1 MLNNK
6 KLFLIIFLIVLGYN
20 SHTMAQV
27 GIGTTEPDPS
37 SMLDIQSVVKGLLIP
52 RMTTVERN
60 NISNPAEGLM
70 VYQTDN
76 TPGFYYFNGNTWSTI
91 EVNWTVDG
99 DNMYNANSG
108 NIGVGTAAPASTLD
122 IQGSL
127 GYQVT
132 TITAATTLDNTH
144 NVVLCTGG
152 QYIVT
157 LPPAAA
163 NTGRTY
169 YIKNINSDGSTIF
182 IDGHGT
188 QTIDGNIGYA
198 LDAYQAVVRIASDG
212 ANWYVIDQSIP
223 STSYVLP
230 TCDGALFVWNDV
242 TNPITGKTWMDR
254 NLGASQVATSG
265 SDASSYGDY
274 YQFGRGKDGHQCS
287 TSPVQ
292 TGQSTTPD
300 PGHGNFINSGL
311 QHWLDPIDPN
321 LWQGVNG
328 VNNPCP
334 EGYRI
339 PTREEWVEEIN
350 TWTSNSGMD
359 SVLKLPYAGYR
370 WITGSFNGTP
380 VGSEGRYWS
389 STPHPSLQGRQ
400 AYNLRIADN
409 ISPQI
414 NNSWVTVGYPC
425 RCIKD

>member
-6 KLFLIIFLIVLGYN
+6 KLLLIIFLIVLGYN

-76 TPGFYYFNGNTWSTI
+76 TPGFYYFNGNNWSTI
-91 EVNWTVDG
+91 AVNWTVDG

-108 NIGVGTAAPASTLD
+108 NVGVGTATPASTLD

-144 NVVLCTGG
+144 NVVLCAGG
-152 QYIVT
+152 GYIVT

-182 IDGHGT
+182 IDGHGI

-223 STSYVLP
+223 ITSYVLS
-230 TCDGALFVWNDV
+230 TCDGAIFAWNDV
-242 TNPITGKTWMDR
+242 TNPNTGRTWMDR

-265 SDASSYGDY
+265 SDAWSYGDY
-274 YQFGRGKDGHQCS
+274 YQGGRGPDGHQCR
-287 TSPVQ
+287 TSSVQ
-292 TGQSTTPD
+292 ISQSTTPD
-300 PGHGNFINSGL
+300 PGHGNFLMSWPA
-311 QHWLDPIDPN
+311 HWLDPKDPN

-339 PTREEWVEEIN
+339 PTREEWVEETN

-370 WITGSFNGTP
+370 WIAGGMVDN
-380 VGSEGRYWS
+380 VDEGHYWS
-389 STPHPSLQGRQ
+389 STLDPSIEGRK
-400 AYNLRIADN
+400 AYYIKIAN
-409 ISPQI
+409 AISPQT
-414 NNSWVTVGYPC
+414 NSGNWVAIGHSC

>member
-27 GIGTTEPDPS
+27 GIGTTDPDPS

-76 TPGFYYFNGNTWSTI
+76 TPGFYYFNGNNWSTI
-91 EVNWTVDG
+91 AVNWTVDG

-108 NIGVGTAAPASTLD
+108 NVGVGTATPASTLD

-152 QYIVT
+152 GYIVT

-182 IDGHGT
+182 IDGHGI

-212 ANWYVIDQSIP
+212 ANWYVIEQSIP
-223 STSYVLP
+223 STSNVLT
-230 TCDGALFVWNDV
+230 TCDDGAVFAWNDV

-254 NLGASQVATSG
+254 NLGASQVATSQ
-265 SDASSYGDY
+265 SDVLAYGHY
-274 YQFGRGKDGHQCS
+274 YQFGRGPDGHQCS

-292 TGQSTTPD
+292 TEQSTTPD

-339 PTREEWVEEIN
+339 PTREEWVEETN

-370 WITGSFNGTP
+370 WIAGGMVDN
-380 VGSEGRYWS
+380 VNEGHYWS
-389 STPHPSLQGRQ
+389 STLDPSIEGRK
-400 AYNLRIADN
+400 AYYIKIAN
-409 ISPQI
+409 AISPQT
-414 NNSWVTVGYPC
+414 NSGNWVALGHSC

>member
-91 EVNWTVDG
+91 AVNWTVDG

-108 NIGVGTAAPASTLD
+108 NVGVGTATPASTLD
-122 IQGSL
+122 IEGSL

-152 QYIVT
+152 KYVVK

-182 IDGHGT
+182 INGHDGT
-188 QTIDGNIGYA
+188 QTIDGNIFYA

-223 STSYVLP
+223 STSYVLS
-230 TCDGALFVWNDV
+230 TCDGAIFAWNDV
-242 TNPITGKTWMDR
+242 TNPITGRTWMDR

-274 YQFGRGKDGHQCS
+274 YQGGRGTDGHQCR
-287 TSPVQ
+287 TSSVQ
-292 TGQSTTPD
+292 IGQSTTPD
-300 PGHGNFINSGL
+300 PGHGNFLNSYPL
-311 QHWLDPIDPN
+311 HWLNPIDPN

-359 SVLKLPYAGYR
+359 SVLKLPYVGYR
-370 WITGSFNGTP
+370 WVNGSFNGT
-380 VGSEGRYWS
+380 GIGNEGRYWS
-389 STPHPSLQGRQ
+389 STRFNDINY
-400 AYNLRIADN
+400 YNLRIKNN

-414 NNSWVTVGYPC
+414 GNSGAMIGYGC

>member
-37 SMLDIQSVVKGLLIP
+37 SMLDIQAEGRGLLIP
-52 RMTTVERN
+52 RMTIEERN

-76 TPGFYYFNGNTWSTI
+76 TPGFYYFNGNNWSTI
-91 EVNWTVDG
+91 AVNWTVDG

-108 NIGVGTAAPASTLD
+108 NVGVGTATPASTLD

-152 QYIVT
+152 GYIVT

-182 IDGHGT
+182 IDGHGI

-212 ANWYVIDQSIP
+212 ANWYVIDQTIP
-223 STSYVLP
+223 STSNVLT
-230 TCDGALFVWNDV
+230 TCDDGAIFAWNDV

-254 NLGASQVATSG
+254 NLGASQVATSQ
-265 SDASSYGDY
+265 SDVLAYGHY
-274 YQFGRGKDGHQCS
+274 YQFGRGTDGHQCS

-292 TGQSTTPD
+292 TEQSTTPD

-339 PTREEWVEEIN
+339 PTREEWVEETN

-370 WITGSFNGTP
+370 WIAGNMEDNVGTGH
-380 VGSEGRYWS
+380 YWS
-389 STPHPSLQGRQ
+389 STVIPSYEGRQ
-400 AYNLRIADN
+400 AYYMKIAN
-409 ISPQI
+409 AISPQT
-414 NNSWVTVGYPC
+414 NNNNWVAIGHSC